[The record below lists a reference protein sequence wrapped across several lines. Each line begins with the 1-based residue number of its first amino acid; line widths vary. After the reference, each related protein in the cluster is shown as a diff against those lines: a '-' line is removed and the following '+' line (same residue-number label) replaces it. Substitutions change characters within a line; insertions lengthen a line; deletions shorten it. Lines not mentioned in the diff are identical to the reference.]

1 MNKYQKEKMEKGKDM
16 ANNEINEQEKISGK
30 KENLVPQEEKTEE
43 NENIE
48 KELERLRM
56 ECEDLADKNL
66 RLIAEFDNYRKRMLK
81 EKAELLKNASESVLV
96 NLLPLVDDFERALQ
110 AIETTDDINAIKEG
124 VQLIYNKFTNFL
136 HQYNV
141 KEIPAIHQ
149 EFDTQLHEA
158 VSTIPAPNEDL
169 KGKIIDCVLKG
180 YTLND
185 KVIRHAKVIVGE

>member
-1 MNKYQKEKMEKGKDM
+1 M
-16 ANNEINEQEKISGK
+16 ANNEINEQEKNSHK
-30 KENLVPQEEKTEE
+30 KENLVPQAEKTEE

-48 KELERLRM
+48 KELERLRI

-81 EKAELLKNASESVLV
+81 EKTELLKNASESVLV

-124 VQLIYNKFTNFL
+124 VQLIYNKFINFL
-136 HQYNV
+136 QQYNV
-141 KEIPAIHQ
+141 KEIPTIHQ

-158 VSTIPAPNEDL
+158 VSTTPAPNEDL
-169 KGKIIDCVLKG
+169 KGKIVDCVLKG

>member
-1 MNKYQKEKMEKGKDM
+1 
-16 ANNEINEQEKISGK
+16 
-30 KENLVPQEEKTEE
+30 
-43 NENIE
+43 
-48 KELERLRM
+48 M

>member
-30 KENLVPQEEKTEE
+30 KENLVPQAEKTEE

-48 KELERLRM
+48 KELERLRI
-56 ECEDLADKNL
+56 ECEELADKNL

-81 EKAELLKNASESVLV
+81 EKTELLKNASESVLV

-124 VQLIYNKFTNFL
+124 VQLIYNKFINFL

-141 KEIPAIHQ
+141 KEIPTIHQ

-169 KGKIIDCVLKG
+169 KGKIVDCVLKG

>member
-1 MNKYQKEKMEKGKDM
+1 MEKGKDM

-30 KENLVPQEEKTEE
+30 KENLVPQAEKTEE

-48 KELERLRM
+48 KELERLRI
-56 ECEDLADKNL
+56 ECEELADKNL

-81 EKAELLKNASESVLV
+81 EKTELLKNASESLLV

-124 VQLIYNKFTNFL
+124 VQLIYNKFINFL

-141 KEIPAIHQ
+141 KEIPTIHQ

-169 KGKIIDCVLKG
+169 KGKIVDCVLKG

>member
-30 KENLVPQEEKTEE
+30 KENLVPQAEKTEE

-48 KELERLRM
+48 KELERLRI
-56 ECEDLADKNL
+56 ECEELADKNL

-124 VQLIYNKFTNFL
+124 VQLIYNKFINFL

-141 KEIPAIHQ
+141 KEIPTIHQ

-169 KGKIIDCVLKG
+169 KGKIVDCVLKG

>member
-1 MNKYQKEKMEKGKDM
+1 MNKYQKKMEKEKDM

-30 KENLVPQEEKTEE
+30 KENLVPQEEKAEE

>member
-30 KENLVPQEEKTEE
+30 KENLVPQAEKTEE

-48 KELERLRM
+48 KELERLRI
-56 ECEDLADKNL
+56 ECEELADKNL

-81 EKAELLKNASESVLV
+81 EKTELLKNASESLLV

-124 VQLIYNKFTNFL
+124 VQLIYNKFINFL

-141 KEIPAIHQ
+141 KEIPTIHQ

-169 KGKIIDCVLKG
+169 KGKIVDCVLKG

>member
-30 KENLVPQEEKTEE
+30 KENLVPQAEKTEE

-48 KELERLRM
+48 KELERLRI
-56 ECEDLADKNL
+56 ECEELADKNL

-169 KGKIIDCVLKG
+169 KGKIVDCVLKG

>member
-1 MNKYQKEKMEKGKDM
+1 MNKYQKKMEKEKDM

-30 KENLVPQEEKTEE
+30 KENLVPQEEKAEE

-124 VQLIYNKFTNFL
+124 VQLIYNKFINFL

-141 KEIPAIHQ
+141 KEIPVIHQ
-149 EFDTQLHEA
+149 EFDTHLHEA

>member
-30 KENLVPQEEKTEE
+30 KENLVPQAEKTEE

-48 KELERLRM
+48 KELERLRI
-56 ECEDLADKNL
+56 ECEELADKNL

-81 EKAELLKNASESVLV
+81 EKTELLKNASESLLV

-124 VQLIYNKFTNFL
+124 VQLIYNKFINFL

-141 KEIPAIHQ
+141 KEIPTINQ

-169 KGKIIDCVLKG
+169 KGKIVDCVLKG

>member
-30 KENLVPQEEKTEE
+30 KENLVPQAEKTEE

-48 KELERLRM
+48 KELERLRI
-56 ECEDLADKNL
+56 ECEELADKNL

-81 EKAELLKNASESVLV
+81 EKTELLKNASESLLV

-124 VQLIYNKFTNFL
+124 VQLIYNKFINFL

-141 KEIPAIHQ
+141 KEIPTINQ

-169 KGKIIDCVLKG
+169 KGKIVDCVLKG

-185 KVIRHAKVIVGE
+185 KVIRNAKVIVGE